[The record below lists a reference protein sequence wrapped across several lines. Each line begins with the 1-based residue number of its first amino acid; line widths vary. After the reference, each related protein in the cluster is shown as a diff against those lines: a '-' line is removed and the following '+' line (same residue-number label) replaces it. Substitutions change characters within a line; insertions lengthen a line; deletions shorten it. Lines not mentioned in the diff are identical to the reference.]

1 MANDLLT
8 ALDVKQI
15 SLLSLLDLFA
25 AFDTIDNPFY
35 SPDSIWHF
43 LALLCL
49 GFSHTSDRIQVV
61 TVNVVSSVPAALDS
75 GVPRPDITVMVD
87 WE

>member
-15 SLLSLLDLFA
+15 YLLSLLDMSA

-35 SPDSIWHF
+35 SQDYIWHF

-49 GFSHTSDRIQVV
+49 GFSHTFLIEFR
-61 TVNVVSSVPAALDS
+61 SSLSMLCPLFL
-75 GVPRPDITVMVD
+75 RP
-87 WE
+87 